1 MRGAIEQMRQSLAPG
16 GVLLLTV
23 PGVSSVDP
31 GEWGETWFWSL
42 TPTALERLA
51 TEAFGEGNVA
61 IEVFGNVYAATSFL
75 YGLAVEDVDPSLLAV
90 QDDTYPL
97 VVCARACRAA

>member
-1 MRGAIEQMRQSLAPG
+1 MHRKEHQYQ
-16 GVLLLTV
+16 
-23 PGVSSVDP
+23 
-31 GEWGETWFWSL
+31 
-42 TPTALERLA
+42 PTIWLFR
-51 TEAFGEGNVA
+51 EGNVA